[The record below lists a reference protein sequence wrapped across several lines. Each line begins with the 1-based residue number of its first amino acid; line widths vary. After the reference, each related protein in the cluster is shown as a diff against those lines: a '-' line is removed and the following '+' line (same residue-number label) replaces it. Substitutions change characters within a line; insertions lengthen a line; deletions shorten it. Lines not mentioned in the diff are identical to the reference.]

1 MERSRLRGTSKTCSR
16 IFFSVCWKLGSGWEH
31 CKGSSYKEKLFEL
44 MLHLLLIEILQL
56 INLQIS
62 KMLKR
67 VKISL
72 EIN

>member
-1 MERSRLRGTSKTCSR
+1 M
-16 IFFSVCWKLGSGWEH
+16 CWKLGWEH

-44 MLHLLLIEILQL
+44 MLNLLLIEMLQL

-62 KMLKR
+62 KMLRR

>member
-1 MERSRLRGTSKTCSR
+1 MAHLNS
-16 IFFSVCWKLGSGWEH
+16 FFFLCWKLGWEH

-44 MLHLLLIEILQL
+44 MLNLLLIEMLQL

-62 KMLKR
+62 KMLRR